1 MTKKIT
7 FTLIST
13 FSFLLSFAQLN
24 TEIDY
29 VKENT
34 YYFEINKSNIVGEGA
49 DILRKSIEESQFFVL
64 GEEHF
69 SAKVSEF
76 TKPQRFNKSETHI
89 LNNWEI

>member
-13 FSFLLSFAQLN
+13 FSFLLSFAQLK

-34 YYFEINKSNIVGEGA
+34 YYFEINKSNIIGGGA
-49 DILRKSIEESQFFVL
+49 DILKIGRAHV
-64 GEEHF
+64 
-69 SAKVSEF
+69 
-76 TKPQRFNKSETHI
+76 
-89 LNNWEI
+89 